1 MEDFVTL
8 CFSEKNENNYCGYN
22 MVYEFC
28 FVFSSMKRL
37 VHKCEVSLS
46 SLLEVP
52 DVGDRKGS
60 VPANKL
66 GLREINNR
74 ISHQVCSVLDE
85 ILKFL

>member
-1 MEDFVTL
+1 
-8 CFSEKNENNYCGYN
+8 

-28 FVFSSMKRL
+28 FVFSSMKQL

-52 DVGDRKGS
+52 DRKG
-60 VPANKL
+60 PANKL

>member
-1 MEDFVTL
+1 
-8 CFSEKNENNYCGYN
+8 
-22 MVYEFC
+22 
-28 FVFSSMKRL
+28 MKRL
-37 VHKCEVSLS
+37 VHKCEMSLS
-46 SLLEVP
+46 SLLEGP

-85 ILKFL
+85 ILNFL